1 VCVGVC
7 ASLASNSRHATK
19 KTNRRR
25 ALCCTADAGARIRA
39 NMMKMMMMMM
49 MLEVKG
55 RMEVEVDK
63 TNGGGM
69 RCYAVRWE
77 HVEKKKNLG
86 EDQVFVFLG
95 EQDCKPV
102 YTRSLEEKEGASF
115 SSDGLLRP
123 DLRWKE

>member
-1 VCVGVC
+1 
-7 ASLASNSRHATK
+7 
-19 KTNRRR
+19 
-25 ALCCTADAGARIRA
+25 
-39 NMMKMMMMMM
+39 MMKKKMMMM

-55 RMEVEVDK
+55 RMELEVDK

-69 RCYAVRWE
+69 RCFAVRWE
-77 HVEKKKNLG
+77 DVEKKKKLG

-102 YTRSLEEKEGASF
+102 YARSLEEKEGASF